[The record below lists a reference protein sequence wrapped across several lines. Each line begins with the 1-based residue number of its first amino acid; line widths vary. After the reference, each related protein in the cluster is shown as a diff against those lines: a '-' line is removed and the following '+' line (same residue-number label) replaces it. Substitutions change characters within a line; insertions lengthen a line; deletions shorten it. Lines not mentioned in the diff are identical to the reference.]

1 MDSEKVVRAMA
12 RWWQTVSQEDGDPNS
27 HNPMLYDPLQDG
39 VVKTSKTRQ
48 YLAAL
53 IICLGAVAA
62 GTALAW
68 TSPVLPKITANVNNT
83 AITNSTIGNSTIG
96 NLTIANGTVP
106 TPLPSDDRLQLTVDQ
121 TTWVSSLLAIGAFLG
136 ALPTGYIADTIGRR
150 YTAMVMDV
158 PFILAWISIS
168 FAQSAGWLY
177 VGRFLIGIST
187 GSFCVVAPM
196 YISEIAETSIRGTLG
211 TLFQLLL
218 TIGILLVYLV
228 GSMVTWQTLSMLCLL
243 IPIALFC
250 GLLILPETPV
260 YLLKK
265 GRRSEAALSLKW
277 LWGRYCDSRSA
288 IQVIQNDLD
297 QTVADASV
305 MDLFSNRGSRNGLV
319 ISALLMVFQQF
330 SGINAVIFYTES
342 IFQSA
347 GTSLNASLC
356 SIIVGVV
363 QVFMTLASSL
373 LIEKAG
379 RKILLIFSSTVMTI
393 CLAMLG
399 AYFNMSNSGKDVSAI
414 GWLPLLCVVLF
425 IISFS
430 VGYGPIPWLM
440 MGELFLPD
448 VKGIAVSL
456 TVMLNWLCV
465 FVVTKCFSSMNES
478 LGSDVTFWFFGAW
491 MAIATLYVAIAV
503 QETKGKSAS
512 QIQNWLS
519 GR

>member
-12 RWWQTVSQEDGDPNS
+12 RWWQTVSQEDGEGNA

-39 VVKTSKTRQ
+39 VVKTTKGRQ

-53 IICLGAVAA
+53 IICLGAVSA

-68 TSPVLPKITANVNNT
+68 TSPVIPQITPDKSNHSTNA
-83 AITNSTIGNSTIG
+83 NSTTNNLLGNSSI
-96 NLTIANGTVP
+96 IANGTNS
-106 TPLPSDDRLQLTVDQ
+106 TDDRILLTVSQ
-121 TTWVSSLLAIGAFLG
+121 ETWVSSLLAIGAFFG

-158 PFILAWISIS
+158 PFILAWISLG
-168 FAQSAGWLY
+168 FAQSVGWLY
-177 VGRFLIGIST
+177 VGRFLIGVST

-218 TIGILLVYLV
+218 TIGILFIYLI
-228 GSMVTWQTLSMLCLL
+228 GSLISWQNLSLLCLIFPVL
-243 IPIALFC
+243 LLAGLF
-250 GLLILPETPV
+250 ILPETPV

-288 IQVIQNDLD
+288 IQIIQNDLD
-297 QTVADASV
+297 QAGADASI
-305 MDLFSNRGSRNGLV
+305 MDLFSSRGSRNGLI
-319 ISALLMVFQQF
+319 ISVLLMVFQQF
-330 SGINAVIFYTES
+330 SGINAVIFFTES
-342 IFQSA
+342 IFKSS
-347 GTSLNASLC
+347 GSTLDSSVC

-363 QVFMTLASSL
+363 QVIMTLCSSL
-373 LIEKAG
+373 LIERAG
-379 RKILLIFSSTVMTI
+379 RKMLLLFSSTVMCI
-393 CLAMLG
+393 CLAILG
-399 AYFNMSNSGKDVSAI
+399 AYYNMLEHKKDVSSI
-414 GWLPLLCVVLF
+414 GWLPLFCVAFF

-448 VKGIAVSL
+448 AKGKAVSL
-456 TVMLNWLCV
+456 TVMFNWVCV
-465 FVVTKCFSSMNES
+465 FAVTKCFASMKES
-478 LGSDVTFWFFGAW
+478 FGSDTTFWFFATC
-491 MAIATLYVAIAV
+491 MAVATLYVALAV
-503 QETKGKSAS
+503 RETKGKTAG
-512 QIQNWLS
+512 QIQDWLS
-519 GR
+519 GH